1 VRRRNQGSCC
11 PGHGTG
17 KEQALRRSFPGCV
30 APEAA
35 APAVLPSRDTQTQG
49 SRHRQDTLDRDGRR
63 APALDAPLF
72 CSLSLFCIII
82 HVHHIPVYACC
93 SSVFCS
99 LDQSSNSTAARL
111 TCSYILRQVS
121 RQVLPPMPIART
133 KLTRLVSPVGHAR
146 LSPGVL
152 ARRCFRYS
160 AAAFSPSEPD
170 SAPPPPPPPWGKAF
184 SSDGGGSCRGRIVRF
199 RDLYIDRSGSLSFW
213 CRPSRRPAVRGHTHS
228 RTPVDIYSAIFLG
241 D

>member
-1 VRRRNQGSCC
+1 ML
-11 PGHGTG
+11 
-17 KEQALRRSFPGCV
+17 ALSFLYYYTCT
-30 APEAA
+30 
-35 APAVLPSRDTQTQG
+35 SHT
-49 SRHRQDTLDRDGRR
+49 
-63 APALDAPLF
+63 
-72 CSLSLFCIII
+72 CICLLLLR
-82 HVHHIPVYACC
+82 V
-93 SSVFCS
+93 CS

-111 TCSYILRQVS
+111 TCSYIPRQVS

-170 SAPPPPPPPWGKAF
+170 SAPLWGKAF
-184 SSDGGGSCRGRIVRF
+184 SSDGGRSCRGRIVRF
-199 RDLYIDRSGSLSFW
+199 RDLDIDRSGSLSFW